1 MNNTITFS
9 YTREQLEN
17 LWNIKITDKMWVDL
31 QTKDSGFQHAV
42 HQEVIGLVEYISDYC
57 DYCSDPETD
66 DETDCDDDVCCVGCQ
81 ERVCGFN
88 EEPPHKDERG
98 EAVCD
103 ECWTAYSD
111 DETDWDERDIK
122 ILGFNTKDRLD
133 GDYQSLLFE
142 IRNHEFKPKKK
153 KKKIIKRPKPET
165 EDEREMRQYLE
176 RIAGYK

>member
-1 MNNTITFS
+1 MIFHSVKNTATKNKNIYRNTYTMNNTITFS
-9 YTREQLEN
+9 YTREQLES
-17 LWNIKITDKMWVDL
+17 LWSIDITDKMWVDL

-66 DETDCDDDVCCVGCQ
+66 DETDWDDDVCCVGCQ

-103 ECWTAYSD
+103 ECWTA
-111 DETDWDERDIK
+111 
-122 ILGFNTKDRLD
+122 
-133 GDYQSLLFE
+133 
-142 IRNHEFKPKKK
+142 FKPKKK

-165 EDEREMRQYLE
+165 KDEREIRQYLE